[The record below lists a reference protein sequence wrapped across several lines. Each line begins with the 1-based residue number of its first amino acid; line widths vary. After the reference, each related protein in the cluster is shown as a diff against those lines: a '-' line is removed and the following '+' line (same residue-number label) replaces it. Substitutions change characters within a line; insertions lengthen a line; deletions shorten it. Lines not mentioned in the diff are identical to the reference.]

1 MTDPLSCD
9 QYDEWLPGYVL
20 NALTPEEATV
30 TAAHLQ
36 TCARCQARLA
46 AYESTIGRLGET
58 VTLHEPPPELRRRL
72 MAMVA
77 ADLAPRSAEP
87 QALQPR
93 WRHVWAPRWAWA
105 LTVANAILFLGAAWF
120 AWQAWLTLPP
130 GRPSWQQMAQ
140 ALAAQRQALALLT
153 EATSRRVM
161 LNNGAQ
167 ARGTLLLQSTT
178 AQAVLIVQHLP
189 PLPANRVY
197 QLWLIRDGV
206 RDNGG
211 IFQVDEQGFGMLLI
225 QAPHIFN
232 VYQAAGITAEPAG
245 GSPGPTSPRVIG
257 GKL

>member
-9 QYDEWLPGYVL
+9 QCDEWLPGYVL
-20 NALTPEEATV
+20 NALTPEEAIA

-36 TCARCQARLA
+36 TCARCQARLT
-46 AYESTIGRLGET
+46 AYEATVGRLGEA
-58 VTLHEPPPELRRRL
+58 VPLHEPPPELRRSL

-77 ADLAPRSAEP
+77 ADLAPRSSESQVLP
-87 QALQPR
+87 PR
-93 WRHVWAPRWAWA
+93 WRHAWTLRWAWA
-105 LTVANAILFLGAAWF
+105 LTVANAVLFLVAAWF
-120 AWQAWLTLPP
+120 AWQAWSRLPY
-130 GRPSWQQMAQ
+130 GRPSWQEMAQ
-140 ALAAQRQALALLT
+140 ILAVQRQALALLT
-153 EATSRRVM
+153 EATSRRVI

-178 AQAVLIVQHLP
+178 AQAVLIVQNLP

-197 QLWLIRDGV
+197 QLWLIRDGI

-211 IFQVDEQGFGMLLI
+211 IFQVDNQGFGMLLI
-225 QAPHIFN
+225 QAPHTFN
-232 VYQAAGITAEPAG
+232 AYQAAGITAEPAG